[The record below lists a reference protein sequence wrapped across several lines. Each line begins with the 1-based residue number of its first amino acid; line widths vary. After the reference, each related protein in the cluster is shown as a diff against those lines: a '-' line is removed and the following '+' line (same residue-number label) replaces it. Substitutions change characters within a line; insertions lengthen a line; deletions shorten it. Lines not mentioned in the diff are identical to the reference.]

1 MAPEKAPA
9 FQFYPERRREAVE
22 AALAAGA
29 RAVPSAQEEMDRLRI
44 EVETTKTLLA
54 AWQKRAMEAERINPH
69 GRMLTPEELEPF
81 ITEMRERTI
90 PAIVKAVHQRQK
102 DAAAMRHIPLS
113 ACAVPETQADKWSYE
128 KAAAEEGHVVDAG
141 ILHPAVRET
150 QEAPKSLLRPAYRP
164 SENTE
169 SNDGERLSA
178 QIGRVKAAL
187 LREDS
192 QQARTLFDAA
202 SGLCIAASAIK
213 KYLPFTDAAR
223 SAVTV
228 QDALTTPQDALR
240 DWLRDKAH
248 DLFSEAADLR
258 EQADRRVAGPI
269 DPRIAF
275 CENESAKLN
284 EWADALADLI
294 EAAWRRQAGTADR
307 RKSQRRGEAN
317 TPRSESLPNRRNYAV
332 PDRRRKAGEQP

>member
-1 MAPEKAPA
+1 MELLDPTDAPTPATEEQEISAILCALDQTAKGSYGMFSRDAGSAADMIRRLRADAAASRAPSEELRIKAEKWL
-9 FQFYPERRREAVE
+9 QSSPEIQYLGGGQEAVLDAQHHNE
-22 AALAAGA
+22 AYDLIQELLTALAAGA
-29 RAVPSAQEEMDRLRI
+29 RAVPSEQEEMDRLRI

-113 ACAVPETQADKWSYE
+113 ACAVPETQ
-128 KAAAEEGHVVDAG
+128 
-141 ILHPAVRET
+141 
-150 QEAPKSLLRPAYRP
+150 EAPKSLLRPAYRP

-223 SAVTV
+223 SAVPV
-228 QDALTTPQDALR
+228 QDAPP
-240 DWLRDKAH
+240 
-248 DLFSEAADLR
+248 AD
-258 EQADRRVAGPI
+258 
-269 DPRIAF
+269 
-275 CENESAKLN
+275 
-284 EWADALADLI
+284 
-294 EAAWRRQAGTADR
+294 T
-307 RKSQRRGEAN
+307 
-317 TPRSESLPNRRNYAV
+317 
-332 PDRRRKAGEQP
+332 